1 MSITTIVATLC
12 DPFRRDFLLRA
23 IESIHQASERPVR
36 ILVVVNGQSFDK
48 DLLALLTEREDIE
61 VVQIAEGSLTK
72 AHIAGRRL
80 VDTEFFSFLDD
91 DDEYL
96 PGALDLRLG
105 LIETRNGA
113 DVVVT
118 NGFACRA
125 GEDRLMY
132 TRMAGVDAQPLN
144 ELFEENWLNSGNH
157 LFRTASVPSRYF
169 EDPHPYMEWTW
180 LAFRMAFEG
189 KKIVGTDVPTFR
201 INDTPGS
208 LSKSVTF
215 ISSNISLYR
224 RMLALKPQRKIV
236 SVIGKRLCNAWHDVS
251 VFELSAGNR
260 AKAVSAHIRSLT
272 SHPSGLRFLS
282 YTRRLLG

>member
-1 MSITTIVATLC
+1 MSITTIIATLC
-12 DPFRRDFLLRA
+12 DAFRRDFLLRA

-36 ILVVVNGQSFDK
+36 ILIVVNGQRFDK
-48 DLLALLTEREDIE
+48 DLLAVLKERSDVE
-61 VVQIAEGSLTK
+61 VVQITEGSLTK

-96 PGALDLRLG
+96 PGALDVRVG
-105 LIETRNGA
+105 LMGNDN

-125 GEDRLMY
+125 GQDRLMY
-132 TRMAGVDAQPLN
+132 TRMANVDAQPLN
-144 ELFEENWLNSGNH
+144 ELFHENWLNSGNH
-157 LFRTASVPSRYF
+157 LFRTASVSSRYF

-180 LAFRMAFEG
+180 LAYRLAFEG
-189 KKIVGTDVPTFR
+189 KKIVATEAPTFR

-208 LSKSVTF
+208 LSKSATYV
-215 ISSNISLYR
+215 SSNISLYG
-224 RMLALKPQRKIV
+224 RMLAMKPQQEIV
-236 SVIGKRLCNAWHDVS
+236 GVVKRRLCNAWHDVS

-260 AKAVSAHIRSLT
+260 AKAVGAHIRSLT
-272 SHPSGLRFLS
+272 SHRSGLKFLP
-282 YTRRLLG
+282 YTRHLLG